1 MPRNL
6 FPLIP
11 AKKANQLW
19 MALRWLARL
28 HAFAEAERLQMIRQQ
43 ALVMLA
49 F

>member
-1 MPRNL
+1 
-6 FPLIP
+6 
-11 AKKANQLW
+11 